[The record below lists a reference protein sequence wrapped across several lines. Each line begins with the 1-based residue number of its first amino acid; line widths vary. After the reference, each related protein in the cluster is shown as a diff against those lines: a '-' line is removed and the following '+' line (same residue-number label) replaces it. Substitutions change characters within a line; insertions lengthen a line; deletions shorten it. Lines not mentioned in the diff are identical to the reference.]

1 MRPCKGAVASLRRPE
16 SATESLKV
24 TALTAL
30 DFGLD
35 GLDLLSTGLLLCCQ
49 RGEILRRK
57 KQLDIFIIFYLL
69 SVTQAALVAAFAATS
84 LPSPTALLESAGL
97 DSGYF
102 DYFGVQSLSG
112 LFRGFAAE

>member
-1 MRPCKGAVASLRRPE
+1 MASLRRPE

-30 DFGLD
+30 DFGLDGLD

-57 KQLDIFIIFYLL
+57 KQLDILIIFYLL